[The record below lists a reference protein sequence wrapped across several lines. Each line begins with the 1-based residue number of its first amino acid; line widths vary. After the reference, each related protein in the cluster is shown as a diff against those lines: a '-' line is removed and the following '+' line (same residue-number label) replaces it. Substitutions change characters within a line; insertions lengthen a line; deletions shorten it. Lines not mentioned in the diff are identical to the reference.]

1 MQADHIKAL
10 LEILSLGFHGSND
23 EDPRPVGPN
32 YTPATQVCTQRAL
45 VLRCLQLR
53 SAVLKAHNSN
63 PLRGPA
69 LRSPPTYDTDTL
81 ISPILQIR
89 MVSHREVKSPAKPS
103 TEREKVMLT
112 SGHAQLG
119 PPLSSSPAG

>member
-53 SAVLKAHNSN
+53 SAVFKAHNSN
-63 PLRGPA
+63 PLRGPS